1 MHPPNDLTELAELGP
16 FFALDR
22 HSPDTAPAEPWRS
35 MADLVDGDAL
45 TVRIAAVRTALA
57 AAGGLSPES
66 IEPRVAASIAHLG
79 LVARLIS
86 PVLGLAVL
94 TGGVP
99 EVQLRHIRW
108 QPVLGG
114 PFPLSLPVDAIP
126 PRRSIDPI
134 DIAATISRRVLAG
147 PVAALV
153 EATRQRSVSVHI
165 VWGNVASA
173 VNGASTMIAA
183 ARPALAA
190 DARVIADRLLAT
202 PPLRGTAT
210 SGPDG
215 FRRRSCCLIYRVAPN
230 ANGPVCGDCVLTR

>member
-1 MHPPNDLTELAELGP
+1 LTELAELGP
-16 FFALDR
+16 FFALDW

-35 MADLVDGDAL
+35 MTDLVDGDAL
-45 TVRIAAVRTALA
+45 AVRVAAVRAALA
-57 AAGGLSPES
+57 AAGGLRPES
-66 IEPRVAASIAHLG
+66 IEPRVAASIAQLG

-99 EVQLRHIRW
+99 EVELRHVRW

-114 PFPLSLPVDAIP
+114 PFPLSVDALP
-126 PRRSIDPI
+126 TRRSIDPI

-165 VWGNVASA
+165 LWGNVASA
-173 VNGASTMIAA
+173 INGASTMISA
-183 ARPALAA
+183 ARPELAA
-190 DARVIADRLLAT
+190 DVRLIADRLFDT

-215 FRRRSCCLIYRVAPN
+215 FRRRSCCLIYRAAPN
-230 ANGPVCGDCVLTR
+230 ATGPLCGDCVLTR